1 MAARPPEDQGD
12 DRIAPRCREQDDL
25 QVHGGV
31 EHPAPQAQP
40 PPPQQSDGQHASAEG
55 AGEQKKDHHLAQ
67 QAAAAAE
74 GGEHHQHR
82 RRQPAEGPPQEPEAG
97 QKERHRIKPA
107 QQRPQGEAEPAQPLP
122 GQPGGAEQEQ
132 IVHNGVEQEQ
142 GIHIDH
148 SQAGHLLSARSRSG
162 PFLFSPAAPW
172 GRSDKPYYRV
182 RPSRKRSQSRC
193 HFQEKSPAPPVRDR
207 GPARLLVRPAAAPF
221 PFPE

>member
-74 GGEHHQHR
+74 GGEH
-82 RRQPAEGPPQEPEAG
+82 RQPAEGPPQEPEAG